1 MPDRWVILTAHDRRF
16 GMDNPV
22 CEQIQARKV
31 KARLRMLQHAQRL
44 SGNVSQTC
52 RFFGVSRSLYYIW
65 KKRFEK
71 KGLDGLRDLK
81 RRPHHIRYR
90 IPPEI
95 VSLILRIREERRY
108 GAFRTS
114 LYLQRHYHA
123 YVSPT
128 TIFKIFRRH
137 HVGRISL
144 TNYLPGPN
152 LSDAPLQVPG
162 RSVQLDVK
170 FVPRVGRA
178 RQRFYQFTAIDEA
191 TRFRVLRICHHN
203 NTKTAIDF
211 LREVREHFPFVIQ
224 KTQTDNDS
232 SFGPQFTWHLSDLSI
247 SHRHIPPGCPEVNG
261 KVERSHKTDAEE
273 FYRGRCFR
281 NKKDLSRKLKRWE
294 AQYNGDRPHLALKGK
309 TPSERVRELTRP
321 SESVRDLS

>member
-1 MPDRWVILTAHDRRF
+1 M
-16 GMDNPV
+16 GNPV
-22 CEQIQARKV
+22 YEQIQARKV
-31 KARLRMLQHAQRL
+31 KARLRMLQHAQRV

-71 KGLDGLRDLK
+71 RGPDGLRDLK

-108 GAFRTS
+108 EAVRTS

-128 TIFKIFRRH
+128 TILKLFHRH
-137 HVGRISL
+137 HVGQISKKK
-144 TNYLPGPN
+144 YRPGPKPA
-152 LSDAPLQVPG
+152 DAPLQVPG

-178 RQRFYQFTAIDEA
+178 RQRLYQFTAIDEA
-191 TRFRVLRICHHN
+191 TRFRVLRIYDHN
-203 NTKTAIDF
+203 NTKTAIEF
-211 LREVREHFPFVIQ
+211 LNEIREHFPFAIQ
-224 KTQTDNDS
+224 KIQTDNDS
-232 SFGPQFTWHLSDLSI
+232 SFGPQFTWHVSDLSI

-273 FYRGRCFR
+273 F
-281 NKKDLSRKLKRWE
+281 
-294 AQYNGDRPHLALKGK
+294 
-309 TPSERVRELTRP
+309 
-321 SESVRDLS
+321 

>member
-1 MPDRWVILTAHDRRF
+1 MK
-16 GMDNPV
+16 NPV
-22 CEQIQARKV
+22 DEQIQARKV
-31 KARLRMLQHAQRL
+31 KVRLRMLQHAQRV

-52 RFFGVSRSLYYIW
+52 RFFGVSRAFFYIW
-65 KKRFEK
+65 KKRYEK
-71 KGLDGLRDLK
+71 NGLAGLRDQS
-81 RRPHHIRYR
+81 RRPHRIRYR

-108 GAFRTS
+108 GAVRTS

-137 HVGRISL
+137 RVGRISL
-144 TNYLPGPN
+144 KKYRPGPKPA
-152 LSDAPLQVPG
+152 DAPLQVPG

-191 TRFRVLRICHHN
+191 TRFRVLRIYDHN

-211 LREVREHFPFVIQ
+211 LGKIREHFPFAIQ
-224 KTQTDNDS
+224 KIQTITILRSDRS
-232 SFGPQFTWHLSDLSI
+232 SPGIFPI
-247 SHRHIPPGCPEVNG
+247 SAFR
-261 KVERSHKTDAEE
+261 TDTSLP
-273 FYRGRCFR
+273 
-281 NKKDLSRKLKRWE
+281 D
-294 AQYNGDRPHLALKGK
+294 AL
-309 TPSERVRELTRP
+309 R
-321 SESVRDLS
+321 